1 MKVTVAE
8 NQDDDVVEYEFVD
21 DVQLSGPIKKAL
33 VESEDPFDI
42 ELSQVKKLNGLN
54 RRLKRQASTYVSTG
68 YKGKDGTES
77 KQITDESF
85 YGYSYLECVTPP
97 HNITYL
103 AKLYDISPAHR
114 AAVNAK
120 VSSVFG
126 LGWDWVES
134 PQAKLKRDGTRTQ
147 DGLKRLESHIAKLR
161 IEMTQWL
168 EDVNNIDTWEEIMIK
183 IGVDYETTGNAYLEI
198 GRSASG
204 RIGYIGHI
212 PAKEVRIRRQRD
224 GFVQILGRDI
234 VYFRNYGDDIPNPVT
249 TDDNP
254 NEIIHFRKY
263 SPDSNYYGV
272 PDIISAKNN
281 LAGNEFASRYNLE
294 YFENKAVPRHA
305 IIVKG
310 GSLSPVSLQRL
321 LEFFE
326 SGLRGKHHRTIYV
339 PLTSKAGA
347 EADIE
352 FKQIENDKQDFSF
365 GEYRE
370 ANNEEIFMAH
380 RTPPSRAG
388 VFGKSISL
396 AASRDAD
403 KVFKEGY
410 SRPEQAIFE
419 KKLKRLFREKTDVV
433 EFKLNELSLV
443 DADTQ
448 SKIDERDTRMGLVV
462 PDEVRTRRGQPARP
476 DGKGN
481 EPWQAN
487 AQQAAEQKAQSQQS
501 RTRDSERKAT
511 ASQGASDTASR
522 NPKGAGRQS
531 G

>member
-1 MKVTVAE
+1 MTVTVVS
-8 NQDDDVVEYEFVD
+8 DDDNEGDFVE
-21 DVQLSGPIKKAL
+21 DVQLPRLVKAEI
-33 VESEDPFDI
+33 VNEDPFNI
-42 ELSQVKKLNGLN
+42 KGEELKKLNGVN
-54 RRLKRQASTYVSTG
+54 RKLKRALNSNVSTG
-68 YKGKDGTES
+68 YRGKDGTES
-77 KQITDESF
+77 KQIADESF

-103 AKLYDISPAHR
+103 AKLYSISPAHR

-120 VSSVFG
+120 VASVFG
-126 LGWDWVES
+126 LGWDWIES
-134 PQAKLKRDGTRTQ
+134 PQAKLKRDSTRTQ
-147 DGLKRLESHIAKLR
+147 DGMKRLESHIAKLK
-161 IEMTQWL
+161 IDMTQWL
-168 EDVNNIDTWEEIMIK
+168 EDVNNIDTWEEIMTKVGI
-183 IGVDYETTGNAYLEI
+183 DYECTGNGYLEI
-198 GRSASG
+198 GRTSSG
-204 RIGYIGHI
+204 QIGYIGHI
-212 PAKEVRIRRQRD
+212 PSKEVRIRRQRD
-224 GFVQILGRDI
+224 GFVQMLGRDI
-234 VYFRNYGDDIPNPVT
+234 VYFRNYGDTNPNPVT
-249 TDDNP
+249 TDENP

-263 SPDSNYYGV
+263 DPDSNYYGV

-310 GSLSPVSLQRL
+310 GSLSPTSLQRL

-339 PLTSKAGA
+339 PLTSKVGT

-365 GEYRE
+365 GDYRE

-380 RTPPSRAG
+380 RIPSTRAG

-419 KKLKRLFREKTDVV
+419 KKLKPLFREKTDVV

-448 SKIDERDTRMGLVV
+448 SKIDERDTRMGIVV
-462 PDEVRTRRGQPARP
+462 PDEVRQRRGQPARP
-476 DGKGN
+476 DGDGN
-481 EPWQAN
+481 KPWQAN
-487 AQQAAEQKAQSQQS
+487 AAQQMADQKAAAMQN
-501 RTRDSERKAT
+501 RTRDSERKAG
-511 ASQGASDTASR
+511 ASQGASDSGSR
-522 NPKGAGRQS
+522 NAKGDGRKTP
-531 G
+531 

>member
-1 MKVTVAE
+1 MNQVTVAA
-8 NQDDDVVEYEFVD
+8 NQDDTTEFEFVD
-21 DVQLSGPIKKAL
+21 EVQLSRAIRKDLTPGD
-33 VESEDPFDI
+33 DPFILDSI
-42 ELSQVKKLNGLN
+42 EIKKLNGLN
-54 RRLKRQASTYVSTG
+54 RKLKRQAGTYAPTG
-68 YKGKDGTES
+68 FRGKDDTES

-85 YGYSYLECVTPP
+85 YGYSYLECVEPP

-134 PQAKLKRDGTRTQ
+134 PQAKLKRDGTRTK
-147 DGLKRLESHIAKLR
+147 DGMKRLETHIAKLR

-183 IGVDYETTGNAYLEI
+183 LGVDYETTGNAYLEI
-198 GRSASG
+198 GRSSSG

-212 PAKEVRIRRQRD
+212 PAKEVRIRRSRD
-224 GFVQILGRDI
+224 GFVQLLGRDI
-234 VYFRNYGDDIPNPVT
+234 VYFRNYGDKNPNPIT
-249 TDDNP
+249 TDTNP
-254 NEIIHFRKY
+254 NEVIHFKKY

-310 GSLSPVSLQRL
+310 GSLSPTSLQRL

-339 PLTSKAGA
+339 PLTSKTGV

-419 KKLKRLFREKTDVV
+419 KKLKRVFRERTDVV

-462 PDEVRTRRGQPARP
+462 ADEVRARRGQPARP
-476 DGKGN
+476 DGKGT

-487 AQQAAEQKAQSQQS
+487 AQQAAEQKAQSTAS
-501 RTRDSERKAT
+501 RARDKERSNT
-511 ASQGASDTASR
+511 ASQGAGDTASR